1 MKLKVKQNYSCNN
14 VEEFVLI
21 GASGLSSSL
30 KNSGEKIVVEEAD
43 LDNDGGG
50 GEALLR
56 LNFLCAALLIKL
68 V

>member
-1 MKLKVKQNYSCNN
+1 MKLKVKQNYSCNDD
-14 VEEFVLI
+14 EEFGLI

>member
-1 MKLKVKQNYSCNN
+1 MV
-14 VEEFVLI
+14 I

-30 KNSGEKIVVEEAD
+30 KNSGEKRVEEEAD

-50 GEALLR
+50 GDVLLR
-56 LNFLCAALLIKL
+56 LNFLCAARLIKL